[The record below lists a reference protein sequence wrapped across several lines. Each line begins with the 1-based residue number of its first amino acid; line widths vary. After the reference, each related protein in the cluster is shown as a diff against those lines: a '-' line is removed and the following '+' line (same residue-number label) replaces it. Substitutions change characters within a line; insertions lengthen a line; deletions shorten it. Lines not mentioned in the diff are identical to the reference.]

1 LTRRLPLAVWLVFAA
16 ACAWV
21 AAHARYTAD
30 MSAFLPDAAT
40 PLQRLLVAELREGV
54 TSRLILIGIEGAPA
68 ERLAAVSRALAKR
81 LEGRPEF
88 AYLANGEARL
98 AAAERDFLFANR
110 YLLSPGVDAQRFEPA
125 ALAAALERGY
135 EALASPAGP
144 LVRRYLPADPT
155 GELLRLAAAFD
166 AEARPATVAGV
177 WMSRDERTALALV
190 QTAAAGFDL
199 DAQQANLAL
208 IAQAFA
214 DARAEAGAETAVL
227 RLTGPAVFAVSSRAA
242 IRGDV
247 ERLSVLAAAL
257 VAGLLLAVFRS
268 IAVVATAFVPVASGI
283 LAGIAAVALGFGT
296 VHGITLGFGV
306 TLIGETVDYA
316 IYFFGQRQPGEPP
329 ERALAGIWPTL
340 RLGTVVSVASYCA
353 MLLSGFAGL
362 AQLGAFSVVGLV
374 AALAA
379 TRWVLPALA
388 GRGAAPPRGDAIA
401 RVLPRWRLRPGVRL
415 AALVVVIGAAALA
428 VARQQPIWDDDPAR
442 LNPITDAE
450 RALDQRLREAL
461 GAPDAR
467 WLLLVSAASEE
478 AALEACEALEAPLAG
493 LVAGK
498 ALAGF
503 DSPARV
509 LPSRRT
515 QLARRDALPDA
526 ARLRENVR
534 RVVADSP
541 FRPGM
546 FEPFVRDV
554 AAAKA
559 APPLDRAR
567 LRGTAFGLKVDSLLV
582 QRDGRWYAF
591 LPLRGVADPAALAD
605 RVAKLGAGDVM
616 LLDIRR
622 ESAALLGAYRE
633 RTLALWG
640 LGLGLI
646 VAVLFF
652 QLRSAARVLRVAVPI
667 AAAVAATV
675 AILLVAG
682 DKLTLFHLVAALL
695 VVGVG
700 SNYALFF
707 ERAPADEAER
717 RATALAVIVC
727 AATTI
732 LVFALLTTSQV
743 PVLRM
748 IGSTVAVGA
757 VLSLLFSAF
766 VARQPGTGRPVC

>member
-1 LTRRLPLAVWLVFAA
+1 MTRRLPLALWLVFGL

-21 AAHARYTAD
+21 AVQARVTAD
-30 MSAFLPDAAT
+30 MSAFLPEAAT

-54 TSRLILIGIEGAPA
+54 TSRLILIGIEGAPT

-81 LEGRPEF
+81 LEGRPNF
-88 AYLANGEARL
+88 VYLATGEARR
-98 AAAERDFLFANR
+98 ATAERDFLFANR

-125 ALAAALERGY
+125 ALAAALQRGY
-135 EALASPAGP
+135 EVLGSSAGP

-155 GELLRLAAAFD
+155 GEFLRLAAAVE
-166 AEARPATVAGV
+166 AESRPTSVAGV

-190 QTAAAGFDL
+190 QTAAKGFDL

-208 IAQAFA
+208 IEQAFA
-214 DARAEAGAETAVL
+214 AARKEADAEGAVL
-227 RLTGPAVFAVSSRAA
+227 RLSGPAVFAVLSRET

-268 IAVVATAFVPVASGI
+268 AAVVAAAFLPVATGI

-296 VHGITLGFGV
+296 VHGVTLGFGV
-306 TLIGETVDYA
+306 TLIGEAVDYS
-316 IYFFGQRQPGEPP
+316 IYFFGQRRAGEPP

-340 RLGTVVSVASYCA
+340 RLGTIVSVASYCA

-388 GRGAAPPRGDAIA
+388 GRRVAPLRGVAIA
-401 RVLPRWRLRPGVRL
+401 RALPRWRMSTGARL
-415 AALVVVIGAAALA
+415 AALLVVAGVAAFV
-428 VARQQPIWDDDPAR
+428 VARHQPIWDDDLAR
-442 LNPITDAE
+442 LNPITAAE
-450 RALDQRLREAL
+450 QALDQRLREAL

-467 WLLLVSAASEE
+467 WLAVVSAPSEE
-478 AALEACEALEAPLAG
+478 QALEACEALEAPLAE
-493 LVAGK
+493 LVRAQVIS
-498 ALAGF
+498 GF
-503 DSPARV
+503 DSPARA

-515 QLARRDALPDA
+515 QLARRDALPDE
-526 ARLRENVR
+526 ARLRENLR
-534 RVVADSP
+534 QVVAASP

-554 AAAKA
+554 AATKA
-559 APPLDRAR
+559 GPLLDRAR

-591 LPLRGVADPAALAD
+591 VPLRGVRDPAPVAARLA
-605 RVAKLGAGDVM
+605 APGAGDVT
-616 LLDIRR
+616 LLDIRV

-633 RTLALWG
+633 HTLVLWT

-646 VAVLFF
+646 VAVLFLH
-652 QLRSAARVLRVAVPI
+652 LRSATRVLRVVVPI

-675 AILLVAG
+675 AILLAAG
-682 DKLTLFHLVAALL
+682 DRLTLFHLVAALL

-707 ERAPADEAER
+707 ERESLDEAER
-717 RATALAVIVC
+717 RATAFTVTVC

-732 LVFALLTTSQV
+732 LVFALLAWSHV

-748 IGSTVAVGA
+748 IGSTVAIGA
-757 VLSLLFSAF
+757 SLSLLFSAF
-766 VARQPGTGRPVC
+766 IARPPGAGRPVC

>member
-1 LTRRLPLAVWLVFAA
+1 LTRRLRLAVWLVLAA

-21 AAHARYTAD
+21 AASARYTAD

-68 ERLAAVSRALAKR
+68 EPLAAVSRALAKR

-110 YLLSPGVDAQRFEPA
+110 YLLSPGIDAQRFAPV

-135 EALASPAGP
+135 EALGSPAGP

-155 GELLRLAAAFD
+155 GEFLRLAATFD
-166 AEARPATVAGV
+166 AEARPASVAGV

-199 DAQQANLAL
+199 DAQQANLAR

-227 RLTGPAVFAVSSRAA
+227 RLTGPAVFAVNSRDA

-247 ERLSVLAAAL
+247 ERLSVLATVL

-268 IAVVATAFVPVASGI
+268 VAVVAAAFVPVASGI
-283 LAGIAAVALGFGT
+283 LAGLAAVALGFGT

-306 TLIGETVDYA
+306 TLIGEAVDYS
-316 IYFFGQRQPGEPP
+316 IYFFGQRRPGEPP

-340 RLGTVVSVASYCA
+340 RLGTIVSVASYCA

-362 AQLGAFSVVGLV
+362 AQLGAFAVVGLV

-388 GRGAAPPRGDAIA
+388 GRGVAPPRGDGIA
-401 RVLPRWRLRPGVRL
+401 RVLQRWPFGPGVRL
-415 AALVVVIGAAALA
+415 AALVLVTGAAALA
-428 VARQQPIWDDDPAR
+428 VARQHPIWDDDPAR

-467 WLLLVSAASEE
+467 WLLLVSAPSEE
-478 AALEACEALEAPLAG
+478 QALEACEALETPLAG
-493 LVAGK
+493 LVGEK

-526 ARLRENVR
+526 ARLRESLR
-534 RVVADSP
+534 QVVAASP

-605 RVAKLGAGDVM
+605 RVATLGVGDVT
-616 LLDIRR
+616 LLDLRL

-646 VAVLFF
+646 VAVLFLR
-652 QLRSAARVLRVAVPI
+652 LRSPTRVLRVVVPI

-707 ERAPADEAER
+707 EREPADEAER
-717 RATALAVIVC
+717 RATAFTVMLC

-732 LVFALLTTSQV
+732 LVFALLASSHA

-748 IGSTVAVGA
+748 IGSTVGVGA
-757 VLSLLFSAF
+757 LLSLLFSAAS
-766 VARQPGTGRPVC
+766 ARPPGAGRPVC

>member
-1 LTRRLPLAVWLVFAA
+1 MTRRLPLAVWLVLAA
-16 ACAWV
+16 AGAWV
-21 AAHARYTAD
+21 AANARYSAD

-54 TSRLILIGIEGAPA
+54 TSRLVLIGIEGAPA
-68 ERLAAVSRALAKR
+68 ESLAAVSRALVKR
-81 LEGRPEF
+81 LEGQPNF

-110 YLLSPGVDAQRFEPA
+110 YVLSPGIDAQRFEPA
-125 ALAAALERGY
+125 ALTAALGRGY
-135 EALASPAGP
+135 QALASPAGP

-155 GELLRLAAAFD
+155 GEFLRLATTFAT
-166 AEARPATVAGV
+166 EARPATVAGV
-177 WMSRDERTALALV
+177 WLSSDERTALALV

-214 DARAEAGAETAVL
+214 AARTEAGAETAVL
-227 RLTGPAVFAVSSRAA
+227 RLTGPAVFAVNSRDT

-268 IAVVATAFVPVASGI
+268 VAVVAAAFVPVATGI
-283 LAGIAAVALGFGT
+283 LAGIAAVALGFGA
-296 VHGITLGFGV
+296 VHGITLGFGI
-306 TLIGETVDYA
+306 TLIGEAVDYS
-316 IYFFGQRQPGEPP
+316 IYFFGQRRAGEPP

-340 RLGTVVSVASYCA
+340 RLGTIVSVASFCA
-353 MLLSGFAGL
+353 MLFSGFPGL

-379 TRWVLPALA
+379 TRWVLPAFA
-388 GRGAAPPRGDAIA
+388 GGTVAPLRIAGVLRRWPLSPR
-401 RVLPRWRLRPGVRL
+401 VRL
-415 AALVVVIGAAALA
+415 AALLLVTGAAALV
-428 VARQQPIWDDDPAR
+428 VARHQPIWDDDLAR
-442 LNPITDAE
+442 LNPISAAE
-450 RALDQRLREAL
+450 QALDERLRAAL

-467 WLLLVSAASEE
+467 WLLVVSAPSEE
-478 AALEACEALEAPLAG
+478 QALEASEALEAPLTG
-493 LVAGK
+493 LVGES

-503 DSPARV
+503 DSPTRV

-515 QLARRDALPDA
+515 QLARRDALPDE
-526 ARLRENVR
+526 ARLRER
-534 RVVADSP
+534 LRQVVASSP
-541 FRPGM
+541 FRPGL
-546 FEPFVRDV
+546 FEPFIRDV
-554 AAAKA
+554 AAAKV

-591 LPLRGVADPAALAD
+591 LPLRGVQDPALVAA
-605 RVAKLGAGDVM
+605 RVAAPGAHDVT
-616 LLDIRR
+616 LLDIRV
-622 ESAALLGAYRE
+622 EAAALLGSYRE
-633 RTLALWG
+633 RALARWG

-646 VAVLFF
+646 VAALFVH
-652 QLRSAARVLRVAVPI
+652 LRSAARVLHVIAPI
-667 AAAVAATV
+667 AAAVAATLAV
-675 AILLVAG
+675 LLGAG
-682 DKLTLFHLVAALL
+682 VELTLFHLVATLL
-695 VVGVG
+695 VVGAG

-707 ERAPADEAER
+707 EREPPDEAER
-717 RATALAVIVC
+717 RATALAVVVC

-732 LVFALLTTSQV
+732 LVFGLLAGSHV

-748 IGSTVAVGA
+748 MGSTVAIGIA
-757 VLSLLFSAF
+757 LSLAF
-766 VARQPGTGRPVC
+766 AAFIARPPRAGGPVC

>member
-1 LTRRLPLAVWLVFAA
+1 MTRRLPLAVWLVLAA

-21 AAHARYTAD
+21 AANARYTAD

-54 TSRLILIGIEGAPA
+54 TARLILIGIEGAPA
-68 ERLAAVSRALAKR
+68 ESLAAVSRALVKR
-81 LEGRPEF
+81 LEGRPNF

-110 YLLSPGVDAQRFEPA
+110 YLLSPGIDAQRFEPA

-135 EALASPAGP
+135 QALASPAGP
-144 LVRRYLPADPT
+144 LVRRTLPADPT
-155 GELLRLAAAFD
+155 GELLRLAATFGT
-166 AEARPATVAGV
+166 EARPATVAGV

-190 QTAAAGFDL
+190 QTAAPGFDL

-208 IAQAFA
+208 IQQAFA
-214 DARAEAGAETAVL
+214 GARAEAGAETAVL
-227 RLTGPAVFAVSSRAA
+227 RLTGPAVFAVNSRDT

-268 IAVVATAFVPVASGI
+268 VAVVAAAFVPVATGI
-283 LAGIAAVALGFGT
+283 LAGIAAVALGFGA
-296 VHGITLGFGV
+296 VHGITLGFGI
-306 TLIGETVDYA
+306 TLIGEAVDYS
-316 IYFFGQRQPGEPP
+316 IYFFGQRRAGEPP

-340 RLGTVVSVASYCA
+340 RLGTIVSVASFCA
-353 MLLSGFAGL
+353 MLFSGFPGL

-379 TRWVLPALA
+379 TRWVLPAFA
-388 GRGAAPPRGDAIA
+388 GRAVAPLRGDAIA
-401 RVLPRWRLRPGVRL
+401 RALLRWPLSPRVRL
-415 AALVVVIGAAALA
+415 AALLVVTGAAALV
-428 VARQQPIWDDDPAR
+428 VARHQPIWDDDLAR
-442 LNPITDAE
+442 LNPIGAAE
-450 RALDQRLREAL
+450 RALDERLRTAL
-461 GAPDAR
+461 GAPDPR
-467 WLLLVSAASEE
+467 WLLVVSAPSEE
-478 AALEACEALEAPLAG
+478 QALEASEALAGPLTG
-493 LVAGK
+493 LVGEQ

-503 DSPARV
+503 DAPTRV

-515 QLARRDALPDA
+515 QLARRDALPDE
-526 ARLRENVR
+526 ARLRESLR
-534 RVVADSP
+534 QVVASSP
-541 FRPGM
+541 FRPGL
-546 FEPFVRDV
+546 FEPFIRDV

-567 LRGTAFGLKVDSLLV
+567 LAGTAFGLKVDSLLV

-591 LPLRGVADPAALAD
+591 LPLRGVQDPALVAA
-605 RVAKLGAGDVM
+605 RVAAPGARDVT
-616 LLDIRR
+616 LLDVRV
-622 ESAALLGAYRE
+622 EAAALLGAYRE
-633 RTLALWG
+633 RALALWG

-646 VAVLFF
+646 VVALFVH
-652 QLRSAARVLRVAVPI
+652 LRSAARVLHVIAPI
-667 AAAVAATV
+667 AAAVAATL
-675 AILLVAG
+675 AALLAAG
-682 DKLTLFHLVAALL
+682 VKLTLVHLVAALL

-707 ERAPADEAER
+707 EREPPDDAER
-717 RATALAVIVC
+717 RATAAAVVVC

-732 LVFALLTTSQV
+732 LVFGLLAGSHV

-748 IGSTVAVGA
+748 MGSTVAIGVA
-757 VLSLLFSAF
+757 LSLAF
-766 VARQPGTGRPVC
+766 AAFIARPPGAGRPVC

>member
-1 LTRRLPLAVWLVFAA
+1 LTRRLPLAVWLVLVAA
-16 ACAWV
+16 GAWV
-21 AAHARYTAD
+21 AANARYTAD

-68 ERLAAVSRALAKR
+68 ERLAAASRALAKR

-110 YLLSPGVDAQRFEPA
+110 YLLSPGVDAQRFAPA

-144 LVRRYLPADPT
+144 LVRRTLPADPT
-155 GELLRLAAAFD
+155 GEFLRLAATFE

-208 IAQAFA
+208 IEQAFA
-214 DARAEAGAETAVL
+214 AARAEAGAADAVL
-227 RLTGPAVFAVSSRAA
+227 RLTGPAVFAVSSRDT

-268 IAVVATAFVPVASGI
+268 FAVVAAAFVPVATGI
-283 LAGIAAVALGFGT
+283 LAGIAAVALGFGP

-306 TLIGETVDYA
+306 TLIGEAVDYS
-316 IYFFGQRQPGEPP
+316 IYFFGQQRPGEPP
-329 ERALAGIWPTL
+329 ERALADMWPTL
-340 RLGTVVSVASYCA
+340 RLGTIVSVASYCA

-374 AALAA
+374 AAAA
-379 TRWVLPALA
+379 TTRWVLPALA
-388 GRGAAPPRGDAIA
+388 GRGVASPRGVAIVRA
-401 RVLPRWRLRPGVRL
+401 LPRWRIGTGPRL
-415 AALVVVIGAAALA
+415 AALLLVTGTAALI
-428 VARQQPIWDDDPAR
+428 VARHDRIWDDDLAR

-450 RALDQRLREAL
+450 RALDQRLREGL

-467 WLLLVSAASEE
+467 WLLLVSAPSEE
-478 AALEACEALEAPLAG
+478 QALEACEALEAPLAG
-493 LVAGK
+493 LVGEK

-515 QLARRDALPDA
+515 QLARREALPDE
-526 ARLRENVR
+526 ARLRENLR
-534 RVVADSP
+534 QVVAVSP

-546 FEPFVRDV
+546 FDPFVRDV

-567 LRGTAFGLKVDSLLV
+567 LRGTAFALKVDSLLV

-605 RVAKLGAGDVM
+605 RVATLGVGDTA
-616 LLDIRR
+616 LLDIRL

-633 RTLALWG
+633 RTLVLWG

-646 VAVLFF
+646 VAVLLFH
-652 QLRSAARVLRVAVPI
+652 LRAATRMLRVVVPI

-675 AILLVAG
+675 AILLAAG

-695 VVGVG
+695 VVGIG

-707 ERAPADEAER
+707 EREPADEAGR
-717 RATALAVIVC
+717 RATAFAVMVC

-732 LVFALLTTSQV
+732 LVFALLASSHA

-748 IGSTVAVGA
+748 IGSTVAIGA
-757 VLSLLFSAF
+757 SLSLLFSAF
-766 VARQPGTGRPVC
+766 VARPPGGGRPVC

>member
-1 LTRRLPLAVWLVFAA
+1 MTRRLPLAVWLVLAA

-68 ERLAAVSRALAKR
+68 ERLAAVSRALVRR
-81 LEGRPEF
+81 LEGRPNF

-110 YLLSPGVDAQRFEPA
+110 YLLSPGIDAQRFEPA

-135 EALASPAGP
+135 QALASPAGP
-144 LVRRYLPADPT
+144 LVRRTLPADPT
-155 GELLRLAAAFD
+155 GEFLRLGAAFE

-190 QTAAAGFDL
+190 QTAAPGFDL

-208 IAQAFA
+208 IEEAFA
-214 DARAEAGAETAVL
+214 AARTEAGAETAVL
-227 RLTGPAVFAVSSRAA
+227 RLTGPAVFAVNSRDT

-268 IAVVATAFVPVASGI
+268 AAVVAAAFVPVATGI
-283 LAGIAAVALGFGT
+283 LAGIAAVALGFGA

-306 TLIGETVDYA
+306 TLIGEAVDYA
-316 IYFFGQRQPGEPP
+316 IYFFGQRREGEPP

-340 RLGTVVSVASYCA
+340 RLGTIVSVASFCA
-353 MLLSGFAGL
+353 MLFSGFPGL

-374 AALAA
+374 AALAT
-379 TRWVLPALA
+379 TRWVLPAFA
-388 GRGAAPPRGDAIA
+388 GRAVAPPRGEAIA
-401 RVLPRWRLRPGVRL
+401 RVLLRWPLSAKARL
-415 AALVVVIGAAALA
+415 AALLLVTGAAALV
-428 VARQQPIWDDDPAR
+428 VARHQPIWDDDLAR
-442 LNPITDAE
+442 LNPIGAAE
-450 RALDQRLREAL
+450 QALDERLRAAL

-467 WLLLVSAASEE
+467 WLLVVAAPSEE
-478 AALEACEALEAPLAG
+478 QALEACEALEAPLAG
-493 LVAGK
+493 LVAAK

-503 DSPARV
+503 DSPARY

-526 ARLRENVR
+526 ARLREHLR
-534 RVVADSP
+534 QVVASSP
-541 FRPGM
+541 FRPGL

-554 AAAKA
+554 VAAKA

-567 LRGTAFGLKVDSLLV
+567 LRGTAFGLKVDSALV

-591 LPLRGVADPAALAD
+591 LPLRGVQDPALVAA
-605 RVAKLGAGDVM
+605 RVAAPGAGDVT
-616 LLDIRR
+616 LLDLRV

-633 RTLALWG
+633 RALALWG

-646 VAVLFF
+646 VAALFLH
-652 QLRSAARVLRVAVPI
+652 LRSAARVLHVIAPI
-667 AAAVAATV
+667 AAAVAATL
-675 AILLVAG
+675 AILLAAG
-682 DKLTLFHLVAALL
+682 TKLTLFHLVAALL

-707 ERAPADEAER
+707 EREPPDEAER
-717 RATALAVIVC
+717 RATAFAVVVC

-732 LVFALLTTSQV
+732 LVFALLVGSHV

-748 IGSTVAVGA
+748 MGSTVAIGIA
-757 VLSLLFSAF
+757 LSLAF
-766 VARQPGTGRPVC
+766 AAFIARPPGAGRPVC

>member
-1 LTRRLPLAVWLVFAA
+1 MTRRLPLAVWLVLAA
-16 ACAWV
+16 AGAWV
-21 AAHARYTAD
+21 AANARYSAD

-54 TSRLILIGIEGAPA
+54 TSRLVLIGIEGAPA
-68 ERLAAVSRALAKR
+68 ESLAAVSRALVKR
-81 LEGRPEF
+81 LEGQPNF

-110 YLLSPGVDAQRFEPA
+110 YVLSPGIDAQRFEPA
-125 ALAAALERGY
+125 ALTAALGRGY
-135 EALASPAGP
+135 QALASPAGP

-155 GELLRLAAAFD
+155 GEFLRLATTFAT
-166 AEARPATVAGV
+166 EARPATVAGV
-177 WMSRDERTALALV
+177 WLSSDERTALALV

-214 DARAEAGAETAVL
+214 AARTEAGAETAVL
-227 RLTGPAVFAVSSRAA
+227 RLTGPAVFAVNSRDT

-268 IAVVATAFVPVASGI
+268 VAVVAAAFVPVATGI
-283 LAGIAAVALGFGT
+283 LAGIAAVALGFGA
-296 VHGITLGFGV
+296 VHGITLGFGI
-306 TLIGETVDYA
+306 TLIGEAVDYS
-316 IYFFGQRQPGEPP
+316 IYFFGQRRAGEPP

-340 RLGTVVSVASYCA
+340 RLGTIVSVASFCA
-353 MLLSGFAGL
+353 MLFSGFPGL

-379 TRWVLPALA
+379 TRWVLPAFA
-388 GRGAAPPRGDAIA
+388 GGTVAPLRIAGVLRRWPLSPR
-401 RVLPRWRLRPGVRL
+401 VRL
-415 AALVVVIGAAALA
+415 AALLLVTGAAALV
-428 VARQQPIWDDDPAR
+428 VARHQPIWDDDLAR
-442 LNPITDAE
+442 LNPISAAE
-450 RALDQRLREAL
+450 QALDERLRAAL

-467 WLLLVSAASEE
+467 WLLVVSAPSEE
-478 AALEACEALEAPLAG
+478 QALEASEALEAPLTG
-493 LVAGK
+493 LVGES

-503 DSPARV
+503 DSPTRV

-515 QLARRDALPDA
+515 QLARRDALPDE
-526 ARLRENVR
+526 ARLRER
-534 RVVADSP
+534 LRQVVASSP
-541 FRPGM
+541 FRPGL
-546 FEPFVRDV
+546 FEPFIRDV
-554 AAAKA
+554 AAAKV

-591 LPLRGVADPAALAD
+591 LPLRGVQDPALVAA
-605 RVAKLGAGDVM
+605 RVAAPGAHDVT
-616 LLDIRR
+616 LLDIRV
-622 ESAALLGAYRE
+622 EAAALLGSYRE
-633 RTLALWG
+633 RALALWG

-646 VAVLFF
+646 VAALFVH
-652 QLRSAARVLRVAVPI
+652 LRSAARVLHVIAPI
-667 AAAVAATV
+667 AAAVAATLAV
-675 AILLVAG
+675 LLGAG
-682 DKLTLFHLVAALL
+682 VKLTLFHLVATLL
-695 VVGVG
+695 VVGAG

-707 ERAPADEAER
+707 EREPPDEAER
-717 RATALAVIVC
+717 RATALAVVVC

-732 LVFALLTTSQV
+732 LVFGLLAGSHV

-748 IGSTVAVGA
+748 MGSTVAIGIA
-757 VLSLLFSAF
+757 LSLAF
-766 VARQPGTGRPVC
+766 AAFIARPPRAGGPVC

>member
-1 LTRRLPLAVWLVFAA
+1 MTRRLPLAVWLVLAA
-16 ACAWV
+16 GCAWV
-21 AAHARYTAD
+21 AANARYTAD

-68 ERLAAVSRALAKR
+68 ERLAAVSRALVKR
-81 LEGRPEF
+81 LEGRPNF

-110 YLLSPGVDAQRFEPA
+110 YLLSPGIDAQRFEPA

-135 EALASPAGP
+135 QALASPAGP

-155 GELLRLAAAFD
+155 GELLRLAATFE

-177 WMSRDERTALALV
+177 WMSRDEETALALV

-208 IAQAFA
+208 IQQAFVA
-214 DARAEAGAETAVL
+214 ARAEAGAETAVL
-227 RLTGPAVFAVSSRAA
+227 RLTGPAVFAVNSRAT

-268 IAVVATAFVPVASGI
+268 LAVVAAAFVPVATGI
-283 LAGIAAVALGFGT
+283 LAGIAAVALGFGA
-296 VHGITLGFGV
+296 VHGITLGFGI
-306 TLIGETVDYA
+306 TLIGEAVDYS
-316 IYFFGQRQPGEPP
+316 IYFFGQRRAGEPP

-340 RLGTVVSVASYCA
+340 RLGTIVSVASFCA
-353 MLLSGFAGL
+353 MLFSGFPGL

-379 TRWVLPALA
+379 TRWVLPAFA
-388 GRGAAPPRGDAIA
+388 GGKVAPLRIAGVLRRWPLSPR
-401 RVLPRWRLRPGVRL
+401 VRL
-415 AALVVVIGAAALA
+415 AALLLVTGAAALV
-428 VARQQPIWDDDPAR
+428 VARHQPIWDDDLAR
-442 LNPITDAE
+442 LNPISAAE
-450 RALDQRLREAL
+450 QALDERLRAAL

-467 WLLLVSAASEE
+467 WLLVVSAPSEDE
-478 AALEACEALEAPLAG
+478 ALEASEALEAPLTG
-493 LVAGK
+493 LVGEK

-503 DSPARV
+503 DSPTRV

-515 QLARRDALPDA
+515 QSARRDALPDE
-526 ARLRENVR
+526 ARLRENLR
-534 RVVADSP
+534 QVVASSP
-541 FRPGM
+541 FRPGL
-546 FEPFVRDV
+546 FEPFIRDV
-554 AAAKA
+554 AAAKV

-591 LPLRGVADPAALAD
+591 LPLRGVRDPALVAG
-605 RVAKLGAGDVM
+605 RVAAPGAHDVT
-616 LLDIRR
+616 LLDIRV
-622 ESAALLGAYRE
+622 EAAALLGSYRE
-633 RTLALWG
+633 RALALWG

-646 VAVLFF
+646 VAALFVH
-652 QLRSAARVLRVAVPI
+652 LRSAARVLHVIAPI
-667 AAAVAATV
+667 AAAVAATLAV
-675 AILLVAG
+675 LLVAG
-682 DKLTLFHLVAALL
+682 VKLTLFHLVAALL
-695 VVGVG
+695 VVGAG

-707 ERAPADEAER
+707 EREPPDEAER
-717 RATALAVIVC
+717 RATALTVVVC

-732 LVFALLTTSQV
+732 LVFGLLAGSHV

-748 IGSTVAVGA
+748 MGSTVAIGIA
-757 VLSLLFSAF
+757 LSLAF
-766 VARQPGTGRPVC
+766 AAFIARPPRAGRPVC